1 MTENKWLE
9 KTWSFLLDPSQT
21 AHWSPVGQRFSR
33 ALGGAGRRAC
43 CPTETGPVLT
53 KEARQAQGLGWKSAL
68 HLSNPSGQGYPHSLG
83 IQGLP
88 NPEGLWSHSPAICIS
103 TPTRRG
109 ACAIV
114 FCISGWRCET
124 SSLSNLPSAATAHF
138 LDVTGHGYS
147 SSVEHPFD
155 F

>member
-68 HLSNPSGQGYPHSLG
+68 HLSNPSAQGYPHSLG

-88 NPEGLWSHSPAICIS
+88 NPEGLWSHSP
-103 TPTRRG
+103 
-109 ACAIV
+109 
-114 FCISGWRCET
+114 
-124 SSLSNLPSAATAHF
+124 PSASLLLQGEGLVPSF
-138 LDVTGHGYS
+138 
-147 SSVEHPFD
+147 SVSADGAVRPAVSQICPRRPRHIF
-155 F
+155 